1 MHGHFGYIYIYI
13 YIYAASAG
21 IVRLFSCIIR
31 TRVRDFF
38 LAFCDVV
45 GVALPLFVIWEYI
58 CGMAVFDVYRF
69 FMFPYTPQFLYLRT
83 LEILAI

>member
-1 MHGHFGYIYIYI
+1 M
-13 YIYAASAG
+13 
-21 IVRLFSCIIR
+21 
-31 TRVRDFF
+31 RDFF